1 MVALGAGV
9 LLLATGGL
17 GKVAATIGTAL
28 NGFVT
33 DITTAPSPSP
43 SQVAIGDAPVLD
55 APDEPYTN
63 QTTVDLGGHIP
74 TAVVGAA
81 DTRIR
86 IYVAIGNGQ
95 PGPVLDV
102 PVGTS
107 QRFLI
112 PGIELSP
119 GVNAFTATILGPD
132 GTESDPS
139 AVVRYI
145 LDVTK
150 PRIVVNSPKNGAVV
164 NDHAVRFVGQTQA
177 RSTVTA
183 KNLTTNVMVTGAAD
197 EKGGFNLVLP
207 IGNGVNQIAIGA
219 VDPAGNENTLNLV
232 VRRGTGALRASLT
245 ASYYQVRLGKLPE
258 PVTLSVS
265 VTDPDGRALQ
275 GASVTFT
282 LAVPSVPV
290 ITSSVLTTA
299 ADGTAT
305 FTTTI
310 PKGATTGQ
318 CSVTV
323 IVQTKPFG
331 NTTDRSVITIAK

>member
-1 MVALGAGV
+1 M
-9 LLLATGGL
+9 LLLANGGL
-17 GKVAATIGTAL
+17 GKVVTTIGGAF
-28 NGFVT
+28 NSFVA

-63 QTTVDLGGHIP
+63 EKTVDLGGHIP
-74 TAVVGAA
+74 AAVVGAA

-145 LDVTK
+145 LDTTK
-150 PRIVVNSPKNGAVV
+150 PRIVISSPKNGAVV
-164 NDHAVRFVGQTQA
+164 NNRAVRIVGQTQA
-177 RSTVTA
+177 RSAVTV
-183 KNLTTNVMVTGAAD
+183 KNLTTNATVTGAAD
-197 EKGGFNLVLP
+197 DKGGFNLVLP
-207 IGNGVNQIAIGA
+207 IGTGVNQIAVGA
-219 VDPAGNENTLNLV
+219 VDPAGNAGSVNLA
-232 VRRGTGALRASLT
+232 VRRGTGQLRASLT
-245 ASYYQVRLGKLPE
+245 ASFYQVRLGKLPE

-265 VTDPDGRALQ
+265 VTDPDGRPLQ
-275 GASVTFT
+275 GASITFT
-282 LAVPSVPV
+282 LAVPSVPA
-290 ITSSVLTTA
+290 IASSVLTTA

-331 NTTDRSVITIAK
+331 DTTDRSVITIAK